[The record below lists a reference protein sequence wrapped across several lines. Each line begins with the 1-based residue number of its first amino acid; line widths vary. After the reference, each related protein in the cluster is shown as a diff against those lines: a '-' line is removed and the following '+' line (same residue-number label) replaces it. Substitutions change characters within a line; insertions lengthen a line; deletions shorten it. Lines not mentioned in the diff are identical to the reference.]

1 MTNITKFDPVII
13 WSGILEGSD
22 FKVTERSAPVAL
34 TMAGSNDKNPMT
46 R

>member
-1 MTNITKFDPVII
+1 MKWKACTQNM
-13 WSGILEGSD
+13 SD

-34 TMAGSNDKNPMT
+34 TMAGGNDKNPMT